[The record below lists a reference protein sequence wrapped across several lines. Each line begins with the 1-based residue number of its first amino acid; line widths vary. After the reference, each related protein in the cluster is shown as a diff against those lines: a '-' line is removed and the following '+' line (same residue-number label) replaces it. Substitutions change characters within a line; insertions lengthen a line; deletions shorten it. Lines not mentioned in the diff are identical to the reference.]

1 MKERK
6 QQYSNFTFVIIKQ
19 VVSDEEFKQLAKI
32 VDNLVPL
39 SVSYMQLGSNN
50 AKNLVLC
57 YVQLA
62 KGKHV
67 LKKRMRIALSCL
79 VNKVYAVEASNV
91 GLTLGRLY
99 KQMEI
104 RKTRSWGKKRER
116 KMQKSHKEALIIS
129 HFAKKP
135 CLALPMPKEV
145 GKEFLIEEEELI
157 CKEEVERKEKKEEIT
172 LVESIEIIN
181 NNL

>member
-99 KQMEI
+99 KQMELI
-104 RKTRSWGKKRER
+104 MKKLASTGSL
-116 KMQKSHKEALIIS
+116 MHITPSHTGPRDLGVIS
-129 HFAKKP
+129 FGLL
-135 CLALPMPKEV
+135 CMLCIFPMCTPLCIHV
-145 GKEFLIEEEELI
+145 LML
-157 CKEEVERKEKKEEIT
+157 
-172 LVESIEIIN
+172 LW
-181 NNL
+181 L